1 MAEICQ
7 KLYIHAQSV
16 FFHNKSVNYWNN
28 HPLMLATP
36 PLQITW
42 LAIIKHV
49 KVSMHA
55 GTRLSLNQ
63 ETKFHLL
70 TSVGKRSNQY
80 HLV

>member
-1 MAEICQ
+1 
-7 KLYIHAQSV
+7 
-16 FFHNKSVNYWNN
+16 
-28 HPLMLATP
+28 MLATP